1 MLFNSFDFLLFFL
14 IVLVVYWSVPNKYKW
29 IVLLLSSYF
38 FYAYWIPLYTLILIA
53 ATVIDYLL
61 NVYLIS
67 SPDRK
72 RARNGLVISLVMNL
86 SLLFSF
92 KYFDFFNHLMAD
104 LLGLFQIHYDAPEFN
119 IVLPL
124 GISFYTFQIISYS
137 VDVYRK
143 TIEPEKNLGKFALYV
158 CFFPQLI
165 AGPIERA
172 GHLLPQLNKM
182 QFGLNADKVSRGLFL
197 IFWGL
202 FLKVVIADNI
212 APVVDHIYGTAA
224 QQTGGGVLYGAILF
238 TFQIYTDFSGY
249 SCIALGTAALLDFEL
264 TANFHA
270 PFYARSLSEFWQRW
284 HITLSRWFRDYIYIP
299 LGGNR
304 GSLLKA
310 SGLIFLTMSISG
322 LWHGASYNHLI
333 WGCGHGVIM
342 VIERLSG
349 MYKSRLHP
357 FFDYL
362 RMLWV
367 FVIVALLFIPFR
379 AESTEQLMILM
390 DKLLSL
396 KWSDLYF
403 WIADN
408 RYKNYVFG
416 ILLLLIYD
424 FVHRRKRSEAPVPAT
439 IAARSYSI
447 TFLILLIILLGTPGG
462 EQFIYF
468 QF

>member
-1 MLFNSFDFLLFFL
+1 
-14 IVLVVYWSVPNKYKW
+14 
-29 IVLLLSSYF
+29 
-38 FYAYWIPLYTLILIA
+38 
-53 ATVIDYLL
+53 
-61 NVYLIS
+61 
-67 SPDRK
+67 
-72 RARNGLVISLVMNL
+72 
-86 SLLFSF
+86 
-92 KYFDFFNHLMAD
+92 
-104 LLGLFQIHYDAPEFN
+104 
-119 IVLPL
+119 
-124 GISFYTFQIISYS
+124 
-137 VDVYRK
+137 
-143 TIEPEKNLGKFALYV
+143 
-158 CFFPQLI
+158 
-165 AGPIERA
+165 
-172 GHLLPQLNKM
+172 
-182 QFGLNADKVSRGLFL
+182 
-197 IFWGL
+197 
-202 FLKVVIADNI
+202 
-212 APVVDHIYGTAA
+212 
-224 QQTGGGVLYGAILF
+224 
-238 TFQIYTDFSGY
+238 
-249 SCIALGTAALLDFEL
+249 
-264 TANFHA
+264 
-270 PFYARSLSEFWQRW
+270 
-284 HITLSRWFRDYIYIP
+284 
-299 LGGNR
+299 
-304 GSLLKA
+304 
-310 SGLIFLTMSISG
+310 MSISG

-349 MYKSRLHP
+349 VYKTRQHP

-362 RMLWV
+362 RMIWV
-367 FVIVALLFIPFR
+367 FAMVALLFIPFR